1 MERITMNIC
10 TDGYRSHRNGILP
23 YVPYGAERPVIMD
36 VRGESANGN
45 FGHYVCDFAVFSG
58 RTDVFLVPEGSTVT
72 TSARTEIDRLCYLD
86 VIAAYSRIQDKL
98 RDCVKVRRY
107 SVVERIPGKTECN
120 YTGSTV
126 SVSGNTRYL
135 WRSGEDETE
144 AMSVYSLHPLE
155 MRYFT
160 LTDEGYLYSE
170 PPEFAAVSA
179 KTEDERTDE
188 ENAIY
193 ESVMAIQSVETK
205 NITHAV
211 LVEDAYYVMKMNREW
226 EEWWNRYGKD
236 LRQEAFNG
244 YSPSSAV
251 FEFCDDIDRY
261 VLGRVEV
268 PAIHGPDGKISF
280 YEGSRVP
287 GFVYYTDVERRKAWF
302 EKHSGTTVEA
312 ERNGDARTV
321 SIWNEMGGGAFY
333 DFLRTVTPLWQGY
346 TERHADG
353 IFFSYDPPRMGIH
366 AFIDTDGRP
375 EPMYEP
381 YEYSV
386 SANMVVS
393 ILKPF
398 EKRGEGTVGSALTP
412 DFVTFGDSGNGIM
425 VESRLDSLV
434 SPKAVYAADGI
445 YGIYEE
451 FEDRGSGRTGQ
462 MYECFYFSGL
472 SSEPGKIHRYS
483 GWTWTV
489 DKESGIRTPMEWIS
503 GNTGDVESDICPL
516 AAGYEQ
522 VFIVN
527 SGSPFHSSG
536 NVSDNRS
543 EEVTADTGSFVS
555 YTRKNYYHTE
565 LFYEYHWWGCTPV
578 EREDLRCADDE
589 TVKSGEEAY
598 RNVTILSSFLGMV
611 HETPKVGDKYYFNA
625 LYRNGRYNPRLIC
638 EESGD
643 IVYFGYPYIT
653 GEPMNVSTY
662 MSGNTF
668 DIADF
673 SGSTAVTTYDMVLS
687 VTENQEESSVTID
700 YVIGAES
707 GKTSGETGKTGI
719 HYRET
724 LPYYLSSATVYLD
737 GVYEAELYFKQ
748 IDTASTQ
755 EYVYS
760 DEYRLFRKARR
771 AEITGMEVGSIWTS
785 GGAVDVPL
793 FTKEG
798 TDGLMEAPKISA
810 GITYN
815 RGSAAAWETH
825 FKIAEC
831 NTMDDLEKYGNNSFN
846 I

>member
-58 RTDVFLVPEGSTVT
+58 RTDEFLVPEGGAVT
-72 TSARTEIDRLCYLD
+72 MSVRTEIDRLCYLD

-107 SVVERIPGKTECN
+107 SVVERIPGKTECD
-120 YTGSTV
+120 YSGSSVTV
-126 SVSGNTRYL
+126 TENRRYL
-135 WRSGEDETE
+135 WRSGGDETE

-155 MRYFT
+155 ITYFT

-179 KTEDERTDE
+179 KTEDERTEE

-193 ESVMAIQSVETK
+193 ESVMTIRSAETK

-226 EEWWNRYGKD
+226 EEWWTRHGKD

-346 TERHADG
+346 TERHTDG

-366 AFIDTDGRP
+366 AFIDTDARP

-412 DFVTFGDSGNGIM
+412 DFVTFGDSENGIM

-451 FEDRGSGRTGQ
+451 FEDRGSGRTGR
-462 MYECFYFSGL
+462 MYECVYLTGE
-472 SSEPGKIHRYS
+472 SSEPYRVHYYS
-483 GWTWTV
+483 GETWTIDKETGERTDGKPYKPIFSGSEGEVCPLAKGYEDEQVFV
-489 DKESGIRTPMEWIS
+489 DKEESGRVETIPEGTGETIS
-503 GNTGDVESDICPL
+503 
-516 AAGYEQ
+516 
-522 VFIVN
+522 
-527 SGSPFHSSG
+527 
-536 NVSDNRS
+536 
-543 EEVTADTGSFVS
+543 ADTGDRIS
-555 YTRKNYYHTE
+555 YSGVNYFRVDRYKK
-565 LFYEYHWWGCTPV
+565 YYWWECMPI

-589 TVKSGEEAY
+589 AVSSDADVY

-611 HETPKVGDKYYFNA
+611 HDPPKIGDKFYFSA

-643 IVYFGYPYIT
+643 IEYFGYPYIT

-687 VTENQEESSVTID
+687 VTENQAESSVTID

-707 GKTSGETGKTGI
+707 GKTSAETGI

-748 IDTASTQ
+748 IDTASTE

-810 GITYN
+810 DITYN

>member
-1 MERITMNIC
+1 MERMTMSIC

-23 YVPYGAERPVIMD
+23 YVPYGAERPVITD
-36 VRGESANGN
+36 VHGESPNGN

-58 RTDVFLVPEGSTVT
+58 RTDEFLVPEGGAVT
-72 TSARTEIDRLCYLD
+72 MSARTEIDRLCYLD

-107 SVVERIPGKTECN
+107 SVVERIPGKTECD
-120 YTGSTV
+120 YSGSSVTV
-126 SVSGNTRYL
+126 TENRRYL

-144 AMSVYSLHPLE
+144 AISVYSLHPLE
-155 MRYFT
+155 MTYFT

-193 ESVMAIQSVETK
+193 ESVMAIHKVESGDI
-205 NITHAV
+205 NHAV

-226 EEWWNRYGKD
+226 EEWWTRHGKD

-268 PAIHGPDGKISF
+268 PAD
-280 YEGSRVP
+280 YVGSRVP
-287 GFVYYTDVERRKAWF
+287 ECVYYTDVAWRKVWF
-302 EKHSGTTVEA
+302 EKYSGMTVTA
-312 ERNGDARTV
+312 ERNGDTRTLNT
-321 SIWNEMGGGAFY
+321 WNEKGGGAFY
-333 DFLRTVTPLWQGY
+333 DFLCGITPLWQRY
-346 TERHADG
+346 SERHVDG
-353 IFFSYDPPRMGIH
+353 VFFSYDPPLMTVSTV
-366 AFIDTDGRP
+366 IDTDARP
-375 EPMYEP
+375 EAIYEP

-386 SANMVVS
+386 SANMVTSV
-393 ILKPF
+393 LKPF
-398 EKRGEGTVGSALTP
+398 ARREDNTVGSALTP
-412 DFVTFGDSGNGIM
+412 HFVSFEDFGTEILA
-425 VESRLDSLV
+425 ESRLDSLV

-451 FEDRGSGRTGQ
+451 FESDGSGRTGR
-462 MYECFYFSGL
+462 MYECVYLTGE
-472 SSEPGKIHRYS
+472 SSEPYRVHYYS
-483 GWTWTV
+483 GETWTIDKETGERTDGKPYKPIFSGSEGEVCPLAKGYEDEQVFV
-489 DKESGIRTPMEWIS
+489 DKEDTGRVETIPEGTGESIS
-503 GNTGDVESDICPL
+503 
-516 AAGYEQ
+516 
-522 VFIVN
+522 
-527 SGSPFHSSG
+527 
-536 NVSDNRS
+536 
-543 EEVTADTGSFVS
+543 ADTGDRIS
-555 YTRKNYYHTE
+555 YSGVNYFRVDRYKK
-565 LFYEYHWWGCTPV
+565 YYWWECMPI

-589 TVKSGEEAY
+589 AVKSDADVY

-611 HETPKVGDKYYFNA
+611 HDPPEIGDKFYFSA
-625 LYRNGRYNPRLIC
+625 LYRNGRYKPRLIC

-643 IVYFGYPYIT
+643 IEYFGYPYIT

-687 VTENQEESSVTID
+687 VTENQAESSVTID
-700 YVIGAES
+700 YVIGVES
-707 GKTSGETGKTGI
+707 GRSWEESEKLLRETGI

-810 GITYN
+810 DITYN